1 MFVKPVVLP
10 LFKTIDMVLALLV
23 DHGSA
28 DIDVRHYC
36 LNRFNVLRV
45 ANLELFR
52 NSSIHWRSFGSV
64 PVKDLLCNRNFA
76 DPVHVFRNLAARR
89 IMNQEHSEET
99 EVMLAGGNPNLA
111 RNFDPFNLKLFR

>member
-1 MFVKPVVLP
+1 
-10 LFKTIDMVLALLV
+10 MVLALLV

-45 ANLELFR
+45 ANLELFS
-52 NSSIHWRSFGSV
+52 NSFIRWKSSGSV
-64 PVKDLLCNRNFA
+64 PIKDLLCDRNFA
-76 DPVHVFRNLAARR
+76 DPVHVVRNLSARR

-111 RNFDPFNLKLFR
+111 SNFEPSTPKLVR